1 MKKYVE
7 FYDTETDGFVNAVD
21 ALNKF
26 IAENQHLKVS
36 VIGYR
41 VVRYEQM
48 NNDRTYIL
56 VEVEE

>member
-1 MKKYVE
+1 MKRYVE
-7 FYDTETDGFVNAVD
+7 FFDCSTRAVD
-21 ALNKF
+21 KLNDF
-26 IAENQHLKVS
+26 ISENQHLKVS

-56 VEVEE
+56 VEVEG